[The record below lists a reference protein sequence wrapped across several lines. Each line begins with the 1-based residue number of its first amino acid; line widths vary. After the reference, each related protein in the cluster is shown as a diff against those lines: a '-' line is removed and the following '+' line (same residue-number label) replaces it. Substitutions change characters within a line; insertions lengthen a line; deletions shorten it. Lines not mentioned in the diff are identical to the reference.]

1 MGGDLFYRLKTL
13 SASDRLQQ
21 PPIGLSNVDANW
33 IEEEETAQVGKQEID
48 CSYIEYEQ
56 DA

>member
-1 MGGDLFYRLKTL
+1 MGGYIFCRLKTL
-13 SASDRLQQ
+13 SAPDRLLQ

-33 IEEEETAQVGKQEID
+33 IEEEETTQVGKQEID
-48 CSYIEYEQ
+48 CSYVEYEQ